1 MKNPQWLQWAQRLQA
16 IAQNG
21 LTYTKDPFDLE
32 RFTQIRQIAA
42 EILTSSDDP
51 NAVDSVI
58 DLFKRNFGYATPKV
72 DVRAA
77 VFDNNRILLVKERVD
92 NAWALPG
99 GWADIGDAPSVAA
112 LREVR
117 EESGYEAKVEKLAAV
132 CDHNLHDHPP
142 YPFHSYKIFFICTLA
157 GVPQTSASKPPPWT
171 SSPKTQ
177 SRPSPTREL
186 PQPKSSTCSTI
197 TATPSGPLPS
207 TDQHRIA
214 ATFKPPRPPG

>member
-21 LTYTKDPFDLE
+21 LTYAKDPFDLE

-42 EILTSSDDP
+42 EILASTDDP

-77 VFDNNRILLVKERVD
+77 VFDNNCILLVKERVD
-92 NAWALPG
+92 NAWTLPG

-112 LREVR
+112 LREVH

-132 CDHNLHDHPP
+132 SHHNLHDPPP
-142 YPFHSYKIFFICTLA
+142 YP
-157 GVPQTSASKPPPWT
+157 
-171 SSPKTQ
+171 
-177 SRPSPTREL
+177 
-186 PQPKSSTCSTI
+186 
-197 TATPSGPLPS
+197 
-207 TDQHRIA
+207 
-214 ATFKPPRPPG
+214 

>member
-21 LTYTKDPFDLE
+21 LTYAKDPFDLE
-32 RFTQIRQIAA
+32 RFNQIRQIAA
-42 EILTSSDDP
+42 EILVSSDDP

-58 DLFKRNFGYATPKV
+58 DLFKKNFGYATPKV

-77 VFDNNRILLVKERVD
+77 VFDNNRILLGKERVD
-92 NAWALPG
+92 NAWTLPG

-132 CDHNLHDHPP
+132 YDHNLHDHPP
-142 YPFHSYKIFFICTLA
+142 YPFHSYKLFFVCTLTGGA
-157 GVPQTSASKPPPWT
+157 PSLSVETTAVDFFSESAIPLLSLPRVTPTQIQHMFDHSPPPRVAHFLRLT
-171 SSPKTQ
+171 N
-177 SRPSPTREL
+177 
-186 PQPKSSTCSTI
+186 
-197 TATPSGPLPS
+197 TA
-207 TDQHRIA
+207 
-214 ATFKPPRPPG
+214 